1 MDISC
6 FVHSLLLTKA
16 DTLKSVFKKSEN
28 VYVNSK
34 CILI

>member
-16 DTLKSVFKKSEN
+16 DTLKNVFFKK
-28 VYVNSK
+28 K
-34 CILI
+34 LICVC